1 LQEYAALHHLLVTP
15 TTPPGV
21 EPSGIIDALL
31 AKQGASRRVVMT
43 VPHFLVAPFVV
54 AGSDLALTAPARL
67 LTSFVKLLGLRRL
80 ELPIKLAGYT
90 LTQVWAARARDDAG
104 LRWLRQVI
112 ARTLG
117 ARSEDRKR

>member
-1 LQEYAALHHLLVTP
+1 
-15 TTPPGV
+15 
-21 EPSGIIDALL
+21 
-31 AKQGASRRVVMT
+31 MT

-104 LRWLRQVI
+104 LRWLRHVI